1 MRTNTLGEGRLFEEV
16 QVHFKFSF
24 NKNEWTT
31 QEKGSQLIFIKKPII
46 KKNREF
52 SSSLRFSRVVSVLKV
67 LVLTGIDTW
76 YLVELSWIGVT
87 SKIR

>member
-1 MRTNTLGEGRLFEEV
+1 MRTNTLGEERLCEEV

-31 QEKGSQLIFIKKPII
+31 QEKWSQLSSIKKQMFS
-46 KKNREF
+46 KKKYF
-52 SSSLRFSRVVSVLKV
+52 TVFLRVVSVLKV

-87 SKIR
+87 SKIS